1 MRFNFLLKNINF
13 FKYFNKRISEKMTEN
28 NENKKYKRQL
38 VFGGTGGMYNYSL
51 GIASVIQENFK
62 EELKDTL
69 ITGTSGGCFSALVL
83 SLDMDV
89 QNILKELNEPILNE
103 VNKCKLGAFYN
114 FNDISRKFSLE
125 YLNKFDKNAYQKAN
139 GKLHCCMTDIPSCK
153 PHIISDWKSN
163 KDLIN
168 GIMASSFVPL
178 FDKFKLTEQFR
189 GNRYI
194 DGYMSCPYPQPLKD
208 VPTFIVRINMWR
220 DYKISWFWCW
230 SDIEWSMQLFN
241 WGVED
246 ANNNI
251 LEIASF
257 FR

>member
-1 MRFNFLLKNINF
+1 
-13 FKYFNKRISEKMTEN
+13 MTEN
-28 NENKKYKRQL
+28 NKNKKYKRQL

-125 YLNKFDKNAYQKAN
+125 YLNKFDKNFAK
-139 GKLHCCMTDIPSCK
+139 K
-153 PHIISDWKSN
+153 
-163 KDLIN
+163 
-168 GIMASSFVPL
+168 
-178 FDKFKLTEQFR
+178 
-189 GNRYI
+189 
-194 DGYMSCPYPQPLKD
+194 
-208 VPTFIVRINMWR
+208 
-220 DYKISWFWCW
+220 
-230 SDIEWSMQLFN
+230 
-241 WGVED
+241 
-246 ANNNI
+246 
-251 LEIASF
+251 
-257 FR
+257 

>member
-1 MRFNFLLKNINF
+1 MRFNFLIKNINF
-13 FKYFNKRISEKMTEN
+13 FKYFNKRISEKMSEN

-194 DGYMSCPYPQPLKD
+194 DGY
-208 VPTFIVRINMWR
+208 IVKCLN
-220 DYKISWFWCW
+220 
-230 SDIEWSMQLFN
+230 
-241 WGVED
+241 
-246 ANNNI
+246 
-251 LEIASF
+251 
-257 FR
+257 